1 MDTIKKNILRT
12 QYPMTN
18 IEGGGRFLWVDI
30 AKCIGIYLMII
41 GHGPLLEDTFG
52 RIVIYSF
59 HMPLFFFLS
68 GYLYKHTSFRETIKK
83 DWRRLLI
90 PYLYL
95 NTIGLIFWI
104 ICHPFEINVE
114 CILSRIFAVFLG
126 LGYNTEHFIPVLT
139 PTWFIIALF
148 LIRIVMSIVIKHI
161 FYVIIL
167 SIIVSVILTNTY
179 DTLLPIDSA
188 IMALP
193 FFCFGYIAKT
203 YTHYIFNKSNTILIV
218 YMLLSV
224 LLLLI
229 VSNFNGRVDIC
240 TAKYGSNILLFYL
253 GGILGTITIC
263 IISKIFCQSAKLKK
277 NQHHIINYSSG
288 SLLVVGF
295 NILAIS
301 IVTKFFYQFYDY
313 LTPFMGVILGV
324 LIFCIFYP
332 LILLCGKY
340 APQIIGLKKDAI
352 LV

>member
-1 MDTIKKNILRT
+1 MYVIKKSQN
-12 QYPMTN
+12 QHPMTN
-18 IEGGGRFLWVDI
+18 IGGGRFLWVDI

-59 HMPLFFFLS
+59 HMPLFFSLS
-68 GYLYKHTSFRETIKK
+68 GYLYKPTSFRETIKK
-83 DWRRLLI
+83 DWQRLLI

-104 ICHPFEINVE
+104 ICHPFEINAE
-114 CILSRIFAVFLG
+114 SILSRIFAVFLG
-126 LGYNTEHFIPVLT
+126 LGYNTSYFIPVLT

-148 LIRIVMSIVIKHI
+148 LIRIVMSLVIKHI
-161 FYVIIL
+161 SYAIIL
-167 SIIVSVILTNTY
+167 SIIVSLILTNTY

-193 FFCFGYIAKT
+193 FFCFGYIARTST
-203 YTHYIFNKSNTILIV
+203 YYIFNKSNTRLIV
-218 YMLLSV
+218 YMLLSF

-229 VSNFNGRVDIC
+229 VSYLNGRVDIC
-240 TAKYGSNILLFYL
+240 TAKYGSNIFLFYI

-263 IISKIFCQSAKLKK
+263 IISKFLSISVKR

-288 SLLVVGF
+288 SLLVVAF
-295 NILAIS
+295 NILAIQ
-301 IVTKFFYQFYDY
+301 IVTKFFYQYYDY
-313 LTPFMGVILGV
+313 ISPLVGVILGV

-332 LILLCGKY
+332 MIMLCGKY
-340 APQIIGLKKDAI
+340 VPQIIGLKKDAI